1 MSLSLKNKL
10 RQTLAMRKTH
20 EKNQL
25 IAKMNSLGVQSLFK
39 EATAFVKKCCQK
51 QHRIKGACMCI
62 NQLRINPILQ
72 HMTGRV
78 YPQKSLMY

>member
-1 MSLSLKNKL
+1 MNRAANKLQDVKKFRNKL

-20 EKNQL
+20 ERNQL

-51 QHRIKGACMCI
+51 QHRNKGACMCI
-62 NQLRINPILQ
+62 NQLRIQSFN
-72 HMTGRV
+72 T
-78 YPQKSLMY
+78 